1 MSLVQSTYLS
11 MEVELSRDTNEPEFT
26 RVTKRLRDTND
37 LPIGI
42 VNDNP
47 ILVTWIYEVGYL
59 DGHTTSLGANSI
71 TENMFTQ
78 VDDEGNRYTPLD
90 SIADYLIDGKQILQQ
105 DVFLTS
111 KNGGRR
117 RRETTKG

>member
-1 MSLVQSTYLS
+1 MIP
-11 MEVELSRDTNEPEFT
+11 TNQKFA

-59 DGHTTSLGANSI
+59 DGHTTSLGTNSI
-71 TENMFTQ
+71 TKNMFAQ

-90 SIADYLIDGKQILQQ
+90 SIADYHIDGKQMLQH
-105 DVFLTS
+105 DVFLTF